1 MAESPSDASGHGEET
16 VVLVVDDEEEVAEV
30 FALWLRDDYGVA
42 VATSGQAAL
51 DVLDEREIDVV
62 LLDRRMP
69 DLSGDETLAAMRE
82 RGFDGP
88 VAMVTAVDPDFDIVE
103 MDFDDYL
110 VKPVTKEELQATIE
124 RLTSVWSFDERAQ
137 EQFSVARKLAT
148 LETEKNDAELEESEE
163 YATLRDRFESTQG
176 ALDDAFAEMDE
187 RGRTALMKYLGSGKG
202 DDSA

>member
-1 MAESPSDASGHGEET
+1 MSDDGRK

-30 FALWLRDDYGVA
+30 FALWLREEYEVA
-42 VATSGQAAL
+42 VATGGGAAL
-51 DVLDEREIDVV
+51 DVVEEQAVDVV

-69 DLSGDETLAAMRE
+69 DLSGDETLAEMRN

-110 VKPVTKEELQATIE
+110 VKPVTREELHDTIE

-148 LETEKNDAELEESEE
+148 LETEKSETELAESDE
-163 YATLRDRFESTQG
+163 YEDLRVRFKETQG

-187 RGRTALMKYLGSGKG
+187 RGRTALLKYLGGERDEGPS
-202 DDSA
+202 

>member
-1 MAESPSDASGHGEET
+1 MSDDGRK

-30 FALWLRDDYGVA
+30 FALWLREEYEVA
-42 VATSGQAAL
+42 VATGGGAAL
-51 DVLDEREIDVV
+51 DVVEEQAVDVV

-69 DLSGDETLAAMRE
+69 DLSGDETLAEMRN

-110 VKPVTKEELQATIE
+110 VKPVTREELHDTIE

-148 LETEKNDAELEESEE
+148 LETEKSETELAESDE
-163 YATLRDRFESTQG
+163 YEDLRVRFKETQG

-187 RGRTALMKYLGSGKG
+187 RGRTALLKYLGGEPDEGPS
-202 DDSA
+202 

>member
-1 MAESPSDASGHGEET
+1 MSDDDRD

-30 FALWLRDDYGVA
+30 FALWLREEYDVA
-42 VATSGQAAL
+42 VATGGEAAL
-51 DVLDEREIDVV
+51 DVIEERPIDVV

-69 DLSGDETLAAMRE
+69 DRSGDETLAEMRK

-110 VKPVTKEELQATIE
+110 VKPVTREELHDTIE

-148 LETEKNDAELEESEE
+148 LETEKSETELSESDE
-163 YATLRDRFESTQG
+163 YDELRVRFEETQG
-176 ALDDAFAEMDE
+176 ALDNAFAEMDE
-187 RGRTALMKYLGSGKG
+187 RGRTALLKYLGGERDEEPS
-202 DDSA
+202 

>member
-1 MAESPSDASGHGEET
+1 MSDDGRE

-30 FALWLRDDYGVA
+30 FALWLREEYEVA
-42 VATSGQAAL
+42 VATGGEAAL
-51 DVLDEREIDVV
+51 DVVEERTVDVV

-69 DLSGDETLAAMRE
+69 DLSGDETLAEMRN

-110 VKPVTKEELQATIE
+110 VKPVTREELHDTIE

-148 LETEKNDAELEESEE
+148 LETEKSETELAESDE
-163 YATLRDRFESTQG
+163 YEDLRVRFKETQG

-187 RGRTALMKYLGSGKG
+187 RGRTALLKYLGGERDEGPS
-202 DDSA
+202 

>member
-1 MAESPSDASGHGEET
+1 VSDDEEK

-30 FALWLRDDYGVA
+30 FALWLREEYEVA
-42 VATSGQAAL
+42 VATGGHAAL
-51 DVLDEREIDVV
+51 DVVDERAVDVV

-69 DLSGDETLAAMRE
+69 DLSGDETLAEMRN

-110 VKPVTKEELQATIE
+110 VKPVTREELHDTIE

-148 LETEKNDAELEESEE
+148 LETEKSETELAESEE
-163 YATLRDRFESTQG
+163 YEDLRVRFEETQG

-187 RGRTALMKYLGSGKG
+187 RGRTALLKYLGG
-202 DDSA
+202 DPDGEPS